1 MNLNLFGNQTSFL
14 DWATAWL
21 ETKEPNCCNGTMVM
35 YRSALKH
42 LAPLYEIPI
51 DDISAYALE
60 QLLIQLQR
68 QSHLSRQ
75 TLKVI
80 KSVANG
86 AFKLRFKASPA
97 GQILSQGNPV
107 QYVDLPTKATA
118 SKREPILEE
127 QIHWIVDTPHQMQSA
142 AMIGLFAGLRR
153 GEVLALDPTT
163 DFLFDENA
171 ISINKAIAFEH
182 GVAHLKHHTKTD
194 AGMRTVY
201 VPDILMAHLRSIL
214 YQGHIFLPSGKGTY
228 LCDKSW
234 HSLWERY
241 QRDLNIK
248 YGYGVGL
255 HTAKAEKLQKQKN
268 LEWKIK
274 RFTFHQLRHTCA
286 TMMYLAGIDAPTAKR
301 QLGHSDIRTT
311 LNVYT
316 HLDEQH
322 QKINVE
328 GYNRYVRQYEHICE
342 LQTGA

>member
-1 MNLNLFGNQTSFL
+1 MSRNLFDNRTFL

-21 ETKEPNCCNGTMVM
+21 ETKSYDCQYGTLAM

-42 LAPLYEIPI
+42 LSPIFDTPI
-51 DDISAYALE
+51 DDISAYTLE
-60 QLLIQLQR
+60 QVLSSAYR
-68 QSHLSRQ
+68 QSKLTHH
-75 TLKVI
+75 TLNII

-86 AFKLRFKASPA
+86 AFQLRFKSASA
-97 GQILSQGNPV
+97 GQLLSQGNPV
-107 QYVDLPTKATA
+107 QYVDLPAKASST
-118 SKREPILEE
+118 KREAILEE
-127 QIHWIVDTPHQMQSA
+127 QIRWIVDTPHKMQGA

-153 GEVLALDPTT
+153 GEMLALDPTT
-163 DFLFDENA
+163 DFLWEENA
-171 ISINKAIAFEH
+171 IVVNKSLEYIN
-182 GVAHLKHHTKTD
+182 GVGHLKNCTKTA

>member
-1 MNLNLFGNQTSFL
+1 MNLNLFDNRTFL

-35 YRSALKH
+35 YQSALKH

-51 DDISAYALE
+51 DEISAFALE
-60 QLLIQLQR
+60 QILVQLQR

-97 GQILSQGNPV
+97 GQLLSQGNPV
-107 QYVDLPTKATA
+107 QYVDLPTKATS

-127 QIHWIVDTPHQMQSA
+127 QIHWIVDTPHRMQGA

-153 GEVLALDPTT
+153 GEVLALDPMT

-171 ISINKAIAFEH
+171 ISVNKAIAFEH

-201 VPDILMAHLRSIL
+201 VPDILMDFLRLSI
-214 YQGHIFLPSGKGTY
+214 YREHIFYLP
-228 LCDKSW
+228 
-234 HSLWERY
+234 
-241 QRDLNIK
+241 
-248 YGYGVGL
+248 
-255 HTAKAEKLQKQKN
+255 AKACICA
-268 LEWKIK
+268 IK
-274 RFTFHQLRHTCA
+274 
-286 TMMYLAGIDAPTAKR
+286 AGIPCGNAIS
-301 QLGHSDIRTT
+301 GI
-311 LNVYT
+311 
-316 HLDEQH
+316 
-322 QKINVE
+322 
-328 GYNRYVRQYEHICE
+328 
-342 LQTGA
+342 